1 MASSGK
7 PLNYTTAVPVART
20 VGEAQAMLAA
30 AGAAS
35 VAVHYEGG
43 EPCGLSFQ
51 LRTPH
56 GPRNFTLPVN
66 VDGVRAMLVKASKDG
81 KLRSDGYRVA
91 KFETREHAASV
102 AWRVIKDWVE
112 ANLALIEAEMTTLE
126 TVMLPY
132 LHVDG
137 DKTLWQAYRER
148 EQAAIEA
155 GGSDV

>member
-1 MASSGK
+1 MASGK

-20 VGEAQAMLAA
+20 VGECQQMLAL

-35 VAVHYEGG
+35 VAVHYEGR
-43 EPCGLSFQ
+43 EPVGLSFQ
-51 LRTPH
+51 LDTPH
-56 GPRNFTLPVN
+56 GPRAFTLPVN
-66 VDGVRAMLVKASKDG
+66 VEGVHQMLVKASKAG

-91 KFETREHAASV
+91 KFESQGHAASV
-102 AWRVIKDWVE
+102 AWRVIKDWIE

-148 EQAAIEA
+148 EQAVIEM
-155 GGSDV
+155 GKPS

>member
-1 MASSGK
+1 MPASRK

-20 VGEAQAMLAA
+20 VGECQEMLAA

-43 EPCGLSFQ
+43 DPCGLSFQ

-56 GPRNFTLPVN
+56 GPRSFTLPVN
-66 VDGVRAMLVKASKDG
+66 IDGVRAMLVKASKDG

-102 AWRVIKDWVE
+102 AWRVIRDWVE
-112 ANLALIEAEMTTLE
+112 AEPRPDRSRDDHA
-126 TVMLPY
+126 
-132 LHVDG
+132 
-137 DKTLWQAYRER
+137 
-148 EQAAIEA
+148 
-155 GGSDV
+155 